1 MTVKRVCKESMLA
14 SQAEVR
20 SQSDYLLKVYMNY
33 KILFQKC
40 IRYYLSFNEITKKG
54 SECKLNGVKN
64 RFLKAQIRQFGVT
77 GVW

>member
-1 MTVKRVCKESMLA
+1 
-14 SQAEVR
+14 
-20 SQSDYLLKVYMNY
+20 MNY

-54 SECKLNGVKN
+54 SECKRYGVQN